1 MSVFCFNDDKEKVEL
16 KVMEGTAT
24 VPIGEA
30 AQVKRQELVIG
41 GSIDFRKY
49 AILSVMSGHG
59 DDIGDTNNEGNPIT
73 PTKVI
78 NGVVYPS
85 AEFELY
91 NSQGTGNKNKVII
104 NLYNDTSGTS
114 TKMWYRLV
122 LIKVDED

>member
-1 MSVFCFNDDKEKVEL
+1 MSIYCFDDDKEKVEI
-16 KVMEGTAT
+16 KVIQGTAT
-24 VPIGEA
+24 VPVGETA
-30 AQVKRQELVIG
+30 VVNYQYLVIG

-78 NGVVYPS
+78 NNVVYPS
-85 AEFELY
+85 AEFALY
-91 NSQGTGNKNKVII
+91 NLDGTGSNDKIKI
-104 NLYNDTSGTS
+104 NLYNDTTGTS

-122 LIKVDED
+122 LIKVDD